1 MNFKKKQEYNKFY
14 KTTLFKTEISNK
26 SLIDFFK
33 TCKHTPGTS
42 QLASFSNFCFI
53 FKTYYFLT
61 KFQFS

>member
-42 QLASFSNFCFI
+42 QLASFSNFGVFSKHI
-53 FKTYYFLT
+53 FF
-61 KFQFS
+61 